1 MKILIAC
8 GVLAALSAAALA
20 QEPAKSLS
28 ATLEVYA
35 FPSEGQ
41 DQSQQS
47 KDEAACY
54 EWAVTN
60 TGNDP
65 FELAKQEQAEEAQS
79 EAEMAAASQ
88 TGKGASARGA
98 VRGAAAGALVG
109 EIANDD
115 ASEGAA
121 WGAAAGA
128 VHGRRSGKQAN
139 AEAQKNATAQADDR
153 AAVTA
158 EQLENFKK
166 AFSVCLESKKYLVK
180 Y

>member
-1 MKILIAC
+1 MKILLAC
-8 GVLAALSAAALA
+8 GVLAAVSAAALA

-28 ATLEVYA
+28 ATLDVYA
-35 FPSEGQ
+35 FPAEGQ
-41 DQSQQS
+41 DPAQQS

-60 TGNDP
+60 TGSDP
-65 FELAKQEQAEEAQS
+65 FEVAKQEQADEAQS
-79 EAEMAAASQ
+79 EAEKAAASE
-88 TGKGASARGA
+88 TGKGAGARGA

-109 EIANDD
+109 EIASDD

-128 VHGRRSGKQAN
+128 IHGRRSGRQAN
-139 AEAQKNATAQADDR
+139 AEAQQSAAEHADDR

-158 EQLENFKK
+158 EQLDNFKK
-166 AFSVCLESKKYLVK
+166 AFSACLEAKEYLVK